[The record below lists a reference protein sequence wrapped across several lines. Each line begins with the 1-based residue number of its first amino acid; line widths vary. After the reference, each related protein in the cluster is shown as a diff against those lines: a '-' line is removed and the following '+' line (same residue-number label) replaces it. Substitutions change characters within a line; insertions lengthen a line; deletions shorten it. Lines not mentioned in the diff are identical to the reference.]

1 MNSKIN
7 LLFSI
12 ALLMMVFSLTSCHTE
27 DPGPLQEDEKQFS
40 IVDFDRLEMGSAFI
54 IDVEQGDFFSVE
66 ARGDRRNI
74 DDLKVYKDGNT
85 LVIRYDDNHNRHHDT
100 FITITMPSL
109 RAANFS
115 GASNSRVSGF
125 TDMEELDFYLSG
137 ASLSQLDV
145 EAEEINVVLS
155 GASNLTLTGYGVE
168 LNSEISGASVMNSFN
183 YTVSEAKVSVSGS
196 SKAHVYA
203 DDELEAIA
211 SGASVIY
218 YKGEPNVNSSVSGA
232 SSVVKF

>member
-1 MNSKIN
+1 MKSKIN
-7 LLFSI
+7 LLFGLGLAITLFGLS
-12 ALLMMVFSLTSCHTE
+12 SCHTE

-54 IDVEQGDFFSVE
+54 IDVEQGNFFSVE

-85 LVIRYDDNHNRHHDT
+85 LVIRYDDNHNRKHDT

-125 TDMEELDFYLSG
+125 LDQDELDFYLSG
-137 ASLSQLDV
+137 ASLSQLDID
-145 EAEEINVVLS
+145 ADEINIVIS
-155 GASNLTLTGYGVE
+155 GASNLTLTGSGAQ
-168 LNSEISGASVMNSFN
+168 LNSEISGASLLNSFN
-183 YTVSEAKVSVSGS
+183 YTVGEVKVSASGA

-203 DDELEAIA
+203 DDELDAIA
-211 SGASVIY
+211 SGASIIY
-218 YKGEPNVNSSVSGA
+218 YKGTPNVQSSVSGA

>member
-7 LLFSI
+7 LLFGI
-12 ALLMMVFSLTSCHTE
+12 GVLAILFGLTSCYTE
-27 DPGPLQEDEKQFS
+27 DPGPLQEAEKQFS

-54 IDVEQGDFFSVE
+54 IDVEQGNFFTVE

-85 LVIRYDDNHNRHHDT
+85 LVVRYDDNHNRRHDT

-109 RAANFS
+109 RAVNFS
-115 GASNSRVSGF
+115 GASNSRISGF
-125 TDMEELDFYLSG
+125 AGEELDFYLSG

-145 EAEEINVVLS
+145 DADEINLVIS
-155 GASNLTLTGYGVE
+155 GASNLTLTGSGTE
-168 LNSEISGASVMNSFN
+168 LKSEISGASLLNSFN
-183 YTVSEAKVSVSGS
+183 YTVNEAKVSASGA

-203 DDELEAIA
+203 ADELDAVA

-218 YKGEPNVNSSVSGA
+218 YKGSPNVSSSVSGA

>member
-1 MNSKIN
+1 M
-7 LLFSI
+7 LFG
-12 ALLMMVFSLTSCHTE
+12 LTSCHTE
-27 DPGPLQEDEKQFS
+27 DPGPLQEGEKQFS

-54 IDVEQGDFFSVE
+54 IDVQQGAFFSVE

-85 LVIRYDDNHNRHHDT
+85 LVIRYNDNHNRKHDT
-100 FITITMPSL
+100 FISITMPSL

-115 GASNSRVSGF
+115 GATNSRISGF
-125 TDMEELDFYLSG
+125 SGLGELDFYLSG

-145 EAEEINVVLS
+145 DAGEVNLVIS
-155 GASNLTLTGYGVE
+155 GASNLTLSGSGAE
-168 LNSEISGASVMNSFN
+168 LKSEISGASLLNSFN
-183 YTVSEAKVSVSGS
+183 YTVDEVKVNASGA

-203 DDELEAIA
+203 DSQLEAIA

-218 YKGEPNVNSSVSGA
+218 YKGSPNVSSSVSGA